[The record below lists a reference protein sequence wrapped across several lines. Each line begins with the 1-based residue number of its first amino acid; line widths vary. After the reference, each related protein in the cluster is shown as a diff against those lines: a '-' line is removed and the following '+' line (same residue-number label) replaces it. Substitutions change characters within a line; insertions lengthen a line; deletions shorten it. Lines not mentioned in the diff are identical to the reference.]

1 MNLRVETHSGSIEGI
16 EQNGLY
22 KYLGIPYAEKPLGEL
37 RFKRCVPVKPWQG
50 VLRADHYG
58 ESSLQQGP
66 GGAIGGE
73 DCLTLNVVRPKEGEK
88 LPVFVWIHGGGFMTG
103 SADDSLYY
111 GENFARDGIV
121 YVSIQYRLN
130 VLGFFDFCTYPG
142 CEDFETNRGLSDMI
156 TALRWIH
163 ENIAAFGGDP
173 ERVTIGGESAG
184 GAAMI
189 MLLAAPAAKGCFQQ
203 VIAESGIAN
212 CVMTA
217 QMARRNLDLYIEG
230 MGWTEADLPKL
241 KTIPAPDILRGLDK
255 MNAEHQYRNP
265 GIFLPGPV
273 IDDLLPER
281 PIEAIRRGCAEG
293 IRLIIGTNLHEGTM
307 FVRPEAT
314 NFPNSW
320 EMVHEMFE
328 KNGNLDG
335 YEAIKAY
342 YSRKDFDRDFGSP
355 FVHFATD
362 YAFEMSSVKVADAQR
377 KFAPTWMYRFE
388 FLPEGA
394 KRSGM
399 LVSHAFELPCVF
411 GVEDHPFSRLFFE
424 GESPETCRKIIDD
437 VHVPWANFIK
447 TGEPLPGEWPQF
459 AGYAGPVRVLDRVSR
474 TEDMDRTELMR
485 VWGDM
490 RFYEE

>member
-1 MNLRVETHSGSIEGI
+1 MNLLIKTHSGAIQGFE
-16 EQNGLY
+16 ENGLY
-22 KYLGIPYAEKPLGEL
+22 KYLGIPYAEKPLGDL

-50 VLRADHYG
+50 VLNADHYG
-58 ESSLQQGP
+58 ESSLQLSGDGP
-66 GGAIGGE
+66 VGGE
-73 DCLTLNVVRPKEGEK
+73 DCLTLNVVRPKEGK
-88 LPVFVWIHGGGFMTG
+88 DLPVFVWIHGGGFMTG
-103 SADDSLYY
+103 SANDTLYS
-111 GENFARDGIV
+111 GESFAKDGVV
-121 YVSIQYRLN
+121 YVSLQYRLN

-142 CEDFETNRGLSDMI
+142 CEDFETNRGISDMI
-156 TALRWIH
+156 VALKWIH

-173 ERVTIGGESAG
+173 NRVTIGGESAG

-189 MLLAAPAAKGCFQQ
+189 MLMAVPSVRGCFQQ

-212 CVMTA
+212 CVMTP

-241 KTIPAPDILRGLDK
+241 KTIPANELLRGLTK
-255 MNAEHQYRNP
+255 LNNEHQYKNP

-281 PIEAIRRGCAEG
+281 PIEAIRKGCAEG

-307 FVRPEAT
+307 FVRPENT

-320 EMVHEMFE
+320 EMVKEMFD
-328 KNGNLDG
+328 KNGNSDG
-335 YEAIKAY
+335 YEAIKAHY
-342 YSRKDFDRDFGSP
+342 MRDDFDRDYGTP

-377 KFAPTWMYRFE
+377 AHGDTWMYRFE
-388 FLPEGA
+388 FLPESA
-394 KRSGM
+394 KQNGM

-411 GVEDHPFSRLFFE
+411 DVADHPFSRLFFE
-424 GESPETCRKIIDD
+424 GEAPEVCRRIVDD
-437 VHVPWANFIK
+437 VHKPWVRFIK
-447 TGEPLPGEWPQF
+447 DGDPGEEWGKF
-459 AGYAGPVRVLDRVSR
+459 EGFKGPVRIFDRESR
-474 TEDMDRTELMR
+474 TENLDRTDMMT